1 MQQALMQQLGDQ
13 GKILEF
19 NEDEEAKLELKMSKH
34 INELDDELK
43 DRFKALK
50 VIQNLL
56 RQADD
61 EEQKEIRK
69 LEVEFEKKY

>member
-1 MQQALMQQLGDQ
+1 MGDQ

>member
-1 MQQALMQQLGDQ
+1 LGDQ

>member
-1 MQQALMQQLGDQ
+1 
-13 GKILEF
+13 LEF

-50 VIQNLL
+50 VI
-56 RQADD
+56 
-61 EEQKEIRK
+61 
-69 LEVEFEKKY
+69 